1 MTRTLTLLALL
12 ATGAA
17 LTACGSG
24 EKPSRASATS
34 SPIPESTEAPSKP
47 AKKGP
52 KSVDTDGDGIA
63 DPVTVKGRVGD
74 ALILNGAGLNDDP
87 ADHRKT
93 RVKVAL
99 QGVRGP
105 FPGFDVAK
113 GRELIGVEL
122 RFTNLGRLRYDD
134 AQPHAQLTVAGGE
147 SGKQTNLIPLGGKNP
162 CVNPSLKLRK
172 GQSKTA
178 CLAFD
183 VPKADKPRA
192 LEFVSDDGYGDTG
205 LWRLP

>member
-1 MTRTLTLLALL
+1 MTRPLTLLALL

-24 EKPSRASATS
+24 EKPARASATS
-34 SPIPESTEAPSKP
+34 SPVPKP
-47 AKKGP
+47 ADPPAKQGP

-74 ALILNGAGLNDDP
+74 TLILDGSGLNDDP

-93 RVKVAL
+93 RIKVTL
-99 QGVRGP
+99 QGLRGP

-134 AQPHAQLTVAGGE
+134 AQPHGQLTVAGGE
-147 SGKQTNLIPLGGKNP
+147 SGKQTNLIPLGGTNP

-172 GQSKTA
+172 GQSKSA

-183 VPKADKPRA
+183 VPKADKPKA
-192 LEFVSDDGYGDTG
+192 IEYVSDDGYGDTG
-205 LWRLP
+205 LWRLH